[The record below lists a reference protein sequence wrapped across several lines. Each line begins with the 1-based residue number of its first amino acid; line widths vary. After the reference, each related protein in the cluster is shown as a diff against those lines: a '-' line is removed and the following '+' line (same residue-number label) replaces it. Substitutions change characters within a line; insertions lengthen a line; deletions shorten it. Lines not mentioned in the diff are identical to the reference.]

1 LAAIRVQ
8 PSVSGQIKRYF
19 GEVAGLHKLALFM
32 VVMLLS
38 HSAWSV
44 EIISNRSVNLN
55 SLSLASARSIFGMR
69 KVKWPDDARIQVFV
83 LADKHPTHVA
93 LCKERLNL
101 FPYQL
106 RQSWDRLVY
115 SGMAQ
120 APIEVANEEE
130 LINRVAATPG
140 AIGYVRKV
148 KPNDAIKIIS
158 VQ

>member
-1 LAAIRVQ
+1 MLLTQ
-8 PSVSGQIKRYF
+8 
-19 GEVAGLHKLALFM
+19 LALADLAM
-32 VVMLLS
+32 
-38 HSAWSV
+38 AA
-44 EIISNRSVNLN
+44 EIIANSSVGVN

-69 KVKWPDDARIQVFV
+69 QVKWPDDKHIQVFV
-83 LADKHPTHVA
+83 LADTHPTHIA

-115 SGMAQ
+115 AGMAQ

-130 LINRVAATPG
+130 LVNKVATTPG

-148 KPNDAIKIIS
+148 KTNDAIKIIAI
-158 VQ
+158 Q